1 MQELHSELRLKLLNL
16 PAQGRLRDVEL
27 LGRAAETTLSR
38 DRHEIAQM
46 SKLHIY
52 TSRVSK

>member
-16 PAQGRLRDVEL
+16 PAQGRLRNIQL

-46 SKLHIY
+46 SKLPID
-52 TSRVSK
+52 TFRVSK